1 MATLADVSAK
11 LDASNDQAEAQTK
24 SIDQLNTNF
33 SLFLR
38 ELGEDDSSEREEK
51 REASVRGG
59 AAPASAPAGGGSLF
73 GGKSLLG
80 FASGI
85 GMGMLKRGVPGL
97 IATMFADEIA
107 DYVYDQTGNAELS
120 DAIGRGITFGG
131 IGLIFG
137 KRFAVLGT
145 AIGALLTDENKEALT
160 GLGNTVEGI
169 AKDLGIFKDGFPD
182 LGEIFTKISSAFG
195 NTVTNL
201 DNLLKGD
208 FEKLDILDSLEDLAI
223 TVGSLFTLF
232 MPGKAISLALRAL
245 TKPFRM
251 AFNAVR
257 GTAGAAGA
265 AGATASTATATT
277 ASAAASTIT
286 KPRNFTVNKAGEFIG
301 KSGKKLT
308 GAALTTAQATQAADT
323 AKLGRFNKLVSF
335 GKKVPLL
342 GSLVSLGHIGYILSS
357 DQSKEDKVA
366 NITGALG
373 GLAGATGGSILGGL
387 LGTLGLPFIGTAVGG
402 GLGGILG
409 YFAGEYITKALAQYL
424 LDMPITAFPDWTG
437 LNDMMNGEVKTGS
450 GGGTAIQSGG
460 GAGEFDV
467 GSTSPQNTR
476 ASNPPSA
483 MAIANAYNQANSG
496 GSGASYVDAS
506 NNVSNYTDASTNQ
519 GITVPFAGSGDPYAN
534 MYLGG

>member
-38 ELGEDDSSEREEK
+38 ELGEDDSAEREEK

-107 DYVYDQTGNAELS
+107 DYIYDETGNAELS

-137 KRFAVLGT
+137 KRFAILGT
-145 AIGALLTDENKEALT
+145 AIGALLTDDNKTALT
-160 GLGNTVEGI
+160 GLGETVEGI

-182 LGEIFTKISSAFG
+182 LGGIFTSISSAFG

-257 GTAGAAGA
+257 GTATAASAAGVTSSTA
-265 AGATASTATATT
+265 AASTATA
-277 ASAAASTIT
+277 AASTVT

-308 GAALTTAQATQAADT
+308 GAALTTAQATAAADT

-335 GKKVPLL
+335 GKKAPIL

-366 NITGALG
+366 NVTGALG
-373 GLAGATGGSILGGL
+373 GLAGATGGGILGGL
-387 LGTLGLPFIGTAVGG
+387 LGTLGFPGIGTAVGG
-402 GLGGILG
+402 GLGSLLG

-450 GGGTAIQSGG
+450 GGTAIQSGG

-476 ASNPPSA
+476 ANNPPSA

-496 GSGASYVDAS
+496 GSGTNYVDAS

-519 GITVPFAGSGDPYAN
+519 GIAMPFSGSTDPYAN
-534 MYLGG
+534 MYLG

>member
-24 SIDQLNTNF
+24 SIDQLNANF

-38 ELGEDDSSEREEK
+38 ELSEDDSAEREDK

-59 AAPASAPAGGGSLF
+59 APPAAAPAGGGSLF

-85 GMGMLKRGVPGL
+85 GAGMLKRGVPGL

-107 DYVYDQTGNAELS
+107 DYVYDQTGSAELS
-120 DAIGRGITFGG
+120 DAIGRSITFGG

-137 KRFAVLGT
+137 KRFGVLGA
-145 AIGALLTDENKEALT
+145 AIGALLTDENKKALT
-160 GLGNTVEGI
+160 GLGETVEGI
-169 AKDLGIFKDGFPD
+169 AKDLGIFELGFPS
-182 LGEIFTKISSAFG
+182 LSGIFTGISTAFG

-208 FEKLDILDSLEDLAI
+208 FDKLDVLGSLEDLAI

-257 GTAGAAGA
+257 GTATAASAAGVTA
-265 AGATASTATATT
+265 STATASTATA
-277 ASAAASTIT
+277 AASTVT

-308 GAALTTAQATQAADT
+308 GAALATAQATQAADT
-323 AKLGRFNKLVSF
+323 AKLGRFNKLVGF
-335 GKKVPLL
+335 AKKAPLL
-342 GSLVSLGHIGYILSS
+342 GSLVSLGHIGYILAS

-366 NITGALG
+366 NVTGALG
-373 GLAGATGGSILGGL
+373 GLAGATGGGLLGGL
-387 LGTLGLPFIGTAVGG
+387 LGTLGFPGIGTVIGG
-402 GLGGILG
+402 GAGSVLG

-437 LNDMMNGEVKTGS
+437 LNDMMNNNVKTGS
-450 GGGTAIQSGG
+450 GGTAIQSGG
-460 GAGEFDV
+460 NAGEIDV
-467 GSTSPQNTR
+467 GSNTVPQNTK
-476 ASNPPSA
+476 SDNQPSA
-483 MAIANAYNQANSG
+483 MSIANAYNQASQG
-496 GSGASYVDAS
+496 GSGTSYVDAS

-534 MYLGG
+534 MYVG

>member
-24 SIDQLNTNF
+24 SIDQLNANF

-38 ELGEDDSSEREEK
+38 ELSEDDSSEREEK

-59 AAPASAPAGGGSLF
+59 AAPAAAPTGGGSLF

-80 FASGI
+80 FASGV

-97 IATMFADEIA
+97 IAAMFADEIA

-137 KRFAVLGT
+137 KRFAILGG
-145 AIGALLTDENKEALT
+145 AIGALLNQKNKDALT
-160 GLGNTVEGI
+160 GLGETAEKI
-169 AKDLGIFKDGFPD
+169 AKDLGIFENGFPN
-182 LGEIFTKISSAFG
+182 LSGIFTSISTAFG

-208 FEKLDILDSLEDLAI
+208 FAKLDVLDALEDLAI
-223 TVGSLFTLF
+223 TVGGLFTLF

-257 GTAGAAGA
+257 GTATAASAAGVTASNA
-265 AGATASTATATT
+265 AASTATAA
-277 ASAAASTIT
+277 ASAV
-286 KPRNFTVNKAGEFIG
+286 KPTRNFSVNKAGEFVG

-308 GAALTTAQATQAADT
+308 GAALATAQATQAADT
-323 AKLGRFNKLVSF
+323 AKLGRFNKLVGF
-335 GKKVPLL
+335 AKKAPLV

-366 NITGALG
+366 NVTGALG
-373 GLAGATGGSILGGL
+373 GLAGATGGGLLGGL
-387 LGTLGLPFIGTAVGG
+387 LGTLGLPGIGTAIGG
-402 GLGGILG
+402 GAGSILG

-437 LNDMMNGEVKTGS
+437 LNDMMNNDVKTGS
-450 GGGTAIQSGG
+450 GGTAIQSGG
-460 GAGEFDV
+460 DAGEFSV
-467 GSTSPQNTR
+467 GSSTIPQNTR
-476 ASNPPSA
+476 SDNTPSA
-483 MAIANAYNQANSG
+483 MSIANAYNQGSRG

-506 NNVSNYTDASTNQ
+506 NNVSNYTDASTTQ
-519 GITVPFAGSGDPYAN
+519 GITMPFSGSGDPYAN
-534 MYLGG
+534 MYVG

>member
-24 SIDQLNTNF
+24 SIDQLNANF

-38 ELGEDDSSEREEK
+38 ELSEDDSAEREDK

-59 AAPASAPAGGGSLF
+59 APPAAAPAGGGSLF

-85 GMGMLKRGVPGL
+85 GAGMLKRGVPGL

-107 DYVYDQTGNAELS
+107 DYVYDQTGSAELS
-120 DAIGRGITFGG
+120 DAIGRSITFGG

-137 KRFAVLGT
+137 KRFGVLGA
-145 AIGALLTDENKEALT
+145 AIGALLTDENKKALT
-160 GLGNTVEGI
+160 GLGETVEGI
-169 AKDLGIFKDGFPD
+169 AKDLGIFELGFPS
-182 LGEIFTKISSAFG
+182 LSGIFTGISNAFG

-208 FEKLDILDSLEDLAI
+208 FDKLDVLGSLEDLAI

-257 GTAGAAGA
+257 GTATAASAAGVTA
-265 AGATASTATATT
+265 STATASTATA
-277 ASAAASTIT
+277 AASTVT

-308 GAALTTAQATQAADT
+308 GAALATAQATQAADT
-323 AKLGRFNKLVSF
+323 AKLGRFNKLVGF
-335 GKKVPLL
+335 AKKAPLL
-342 GSLVSLGHIGYILSS
+342 GSLVSLGHIGYILAS

-366 NITGALG
+366 NVTGALG
-373 GLAGATGGSILGGL
+373 GLAGATGGGLLGGL
-387 LGTLGLPFIGTAVGG
+387 LGTLGFPGIGTVIGG
-402 GLGGILG
+402 GAGSVLG
-409 YFAGEYITKALAQYL
+409 QYL

-437 LNDMMNGEVKTGS
+437 LNDMMNNNVKTGS
-450 GGGTAIQSGG
+450 GGTAIQSGG
-460 GAGEFDV
+460 NAGEIDV
-467 GSTSPQNTR
+467 GSNTVPQNTK
-476 ASNPPSA
+476 SDNQPSA
-483 MAIANAYNQANSG
+483 MSIANAYNQASQG
-496 GSGASYVDAS
+496 GSGTSYVDAS

-534 MYLGG
+534 MYVG

>member
-38 ELGEDDSSEREEK
+38 ELGEDDSAEREEK

-59 AAPASAPAGGGSLF
+59 AAPASAPASGGSLF

-107 DYVYDQTGNAELS
+107 DYIYNETGNAELS
-120 DAIGRGITFGG
+120 DAIGRSITFGG

-137 KRFAVLGT
+137 KRFAVLGA
-145 AIGALLTDENKEALT
+145 AIGILLNEDNKTKLT
-160 GLGNTVEGI
+160 QLGETAEKL
-169 AKDLGIFKDGFPD
+169 AKDFGIFKDGFPD
-182 LGEIFTKISSAFG
+182 LSGILTGISTAFG

-208 FEKLDILDSLEDLAI
+208 FDKLDVLDSLEDLAI

-257 GTAGAAGA
+257 GTATAAGA
-265 AGATASTATATT
+265 AGVTASTATATT
-277 ASAAASTIT
+277 ATAAASTVT

-476 ASNPPSA
+476 ANNPPSA

-534 MYLGG
+534 MYVG